1 MFEKTIIIDL
11 RGHLMGRAAAV
22 VAKELLCGQKIV
34 AVRCEAL
41 EISGPLYRNKIKFS
55 AFMHKKCNTNPR
67 RGPYHQRSPAKIFQR
82 AVRGMLPHKTAR
94 GMEALKRLRVF
105 NGIPAPYD
113 TKKRVV
119 IPKALRALRLAPHR
133 KFTVL
138 GELASHFGWTRK
150 SVLEACEERRKV
162 KSAEFYKKKKHVADL
177 RASIKKTVLEDKK
190 TAKWKSILEQYGY

>member
-1 MFEKTIIIDL
+1 
-11 RGHLMGRAAAV
+11 
-22 VAKELLCGQKIV
+22 
-34 AVRCEAL
+34 
-41 EISGPLYRNKIKFS
+41 
-55 AFMHKKCNTNPR
+55 
-67 RGPYHQRSPAKIFQR
+67 
-82 AVRGMLPHKTAR
+82 
-94 GMEALKRLRVF
+94 MEALKRLRVF

>member
-1 MFEKTIIIDL
+1 MACINFL
-11 RGHLMGRAAAV
+11 YF
-22 VAKELLCGQKIV
+22 IV
-34 AVRCEAL
+34 F
-41 EISGPLYRNKIKFS
+41 RNKIKFS
-55 AFMHKKCNTNPR
+55 AFLNKKCNTNPR

-138 GELASHFGWTRK
+138 GELAAHFGWTKK
-150 SVLEACEERRKV
+150 SVLEACERRRKV
-162 KSAEFYKKKKHVADL
+162 KSAAFYHKKQHVAFV
-177 RASIKKTVLEDKK
+177 RAGIKKSVFENKK
-190 TAKWKSILEQYGY
+190 LGEWKSILEQYGY